1 MANKEAL
8 RELQGRLAERLQ
20 EVRSIEHTV
29 GWLAVECAGHAFLF
43 PLAEAGEIFQPSVL
57 LDVPHTEP
65 WFLGVAN
72 LRGALT
78 GVVDLAGFLGL
89 RERISPAVRE
99 QARVVAFNPA
109 LELNAALLIDKL
121 AGLRHADQMTPV
133 LPDERPQPAFAG
145 GRWLDASGRLW
156 QELRLSMLPRD
167 ACFLR
172 IIGAE

>member
-20 EVRSIEHTV
+20 EVRSIERTV

-43 PLAEAGEIFQPSVL
+43 PLAEAGEIFQPEVL
-57 LDVPHTEP
+57 LSVPHTES

-72 LRGALT
+72 LRGVLT
-78 GVVDLAGFLGL
+78 GVVDLAGFIGL
-89 RERISPAVRE
+89 RDRIAPAVRE
-99 QARVVAFNPA
+99 QARVVAFNPN
-109 LELNAALLIDKL
+109 LELNGALLIDKL

-133 LPDERPQPAFAG
+133 TPDDQPQPAFVS

-167 ACFLR
+167 ERFLR
-172 IIGAE
+172 IISAE

>member
-1 MANKEAL
+1 
-8 RELQGRLAERLQ
+8 
-20 EVRSIEHTV
+20 V
-29 GWLAVECAGHAFLF
+29 
-43 PLAEAGEIFQPSVL
+43 
-57 LDVPHTEP
+57 
-65 WFLGVAN
+65 
-72 LRGALT
+72 LT

-89 RERISPAVRE
+89 RERIPAAVRE

-133 LPDERPQPAFAG
+133 APDDQPQPAFAG

-167 ACFLR
+167 EHFLR
-172 IIGAE
+172 IIGVE